1 MHGDHEI
8 PSAFL
13 IRALAR
19 GASHHCDRCES
30 RMFVRSASGLCPYC
44 AGGPAAGGVQ
54 LRRTTSAR
62 LHRASPDEPFVPR
75 LREPGPSG
83 GHWQRLRAGAKRARL
98 RVSSARDLAP
108 GEQPQPTTS

>member
-19 GASHHCDRCES
+19 GESHRCSRCES
-30 RMFVRSASGLCPYC
+30 RMFVRSPSGLCPFC
-44 AGGPAAGGVQ
+44 AGGRAPSAERLRPA
-54 LRRTTSAR
+54 SA
-62 LHRASPDEPFVPR
+62 DEPFVPR
-75 LREPGPSG
+75 LREQVGTAG
-83 GHWQRLRAGAKRARL
+83 RWQRLRAGAKRARL
-98 RVSSARDLAP
+98 RASSARNLGH